1 MRKRTLLGCLVTA
14 ALPSALYAQEAV
26 SDSLHTALQE
36 VEIMSIRATGT
47 TPVAYT
53 NIGREELSRS
63 NTGVDF
69 PYLVSM
75 TPSAVATSDA
85 GAGIGYTSLRI
96 RGTDCSRINV
106 TANGIPVNDAES
118 HTVFWVNLPDIAS
131 SVNDIQIQRGVGTST
146 NGAGAFGA
154 SINMLTGSFNT
165 QPYAG
170 FSGSL
175 GSFGTHKETLR
186 AGTGIINGYWS
197 VDLRLSSIGS
207 DGYIDRASTSL
218 SSYYLQGAYY
228 GDNTTVRLITFAGEE
243 QTYHAWNYATKEEMQ
258 LYGRRY
264 NSCGYM
270 YTDADGKAHYYND
283 QTDNYEQK
291 NIQLLVDHHLDKH
304 WSLNAGAHYT
314 KGDGYYQEYKGN
326 RKLVEYALQ
335 PFTVDGTEVKRSD
348 LVRKKAMD
356 NHFGGAIFSLSYR
369 SNSLNASLGG
379 AANRYFGRHFG
390 KVLWVKNLIG
400 ELTPDHEY
408 YRNNGAKNDANI
420 YLKADYRIAEGINI
434 YADMQYRHIGYCI
447 EGNNDKWNDAT
458 DALQRLAV
466 DETFDFLNPK
476 AGLHWQIDRRNR
488 LFASVAVAHKE
499 PTRNNYTDGKLHE
512 HPKAER
518 LIDYELGYT
527 FGNRWLHAG
536 ANIYFMDYKDQL
548 VLTGELN
555 EIGEP
560 LAANIPDSYRA
571 GIELTTGITLP
582 CGFSWNAN
590 ATFSR
595 NRIKEF
601 TEVLY
606 DDNTY
611 ERWEINHGETRL
623 SFSPDIIASN
633 TFAYSRHG
641 LEASLQSQYVGKQYM
656 SNSDQEEHRLDAYFV
671 SNLRLAYTFK
681 LPHTKSIT
689 AGVTIY
695 NLFDEE
701 YENNGYAGSGYYTD
715 ADGTRHRYNY
725 AGYAAQAGIHFMGH
739 VNIEL

>member
-1 MRKRTLLGCLVTA
+1 MKRRTLLGCLIMA
-14 ALPSALYAQEAV
+14 ALPSALCAQEAE
-26 SDSLHTALQE
+26 SDSLHTNLQE
-36 VEIMSIRATGT
+36 VEIMSIRATKT

-53 NIGREELSRS
+53 NIGREELNKG
-63 NTGVDF
+63 NTGVDL

-96 RGTDCSRINV
+96 RGTDGTRINV

-118 HTVFWVNLPDIAS
+118 HTVFWVNLPDLAS

-154 SINMLTGSFNT
+154 SINMQTSAFNT

-170 FSGSL
+170 FSGST

-186 AGTGIINGYWS
+186 AGTGIIRDHWA
-197 VDLRLSSIGS
+197 VDLRLSDIGS
-207 DGYIDRASTSL
+207 DGYIDRASTNL
-218 SSYYLQGAYY
+218 QSYYLQGAYY
-228 GDNTTVRLITFAGEE
+228 GNNTSVRLITFAGEE
-243 QTYHAWNYATKEEMQ
+243 ETYHAWNYASKEEMQ
-258 LYGRRY
+258 QYGRRY

-270 YTDADGKAHYYND
+270 YTDADGKAHYYDN
-283 QTDNYEQK
+283 QTDNYRQQ
-291 NIQLLVDHHLDKH
+291 NYQLLVDHHFDNR
-304 WSLNAGAHYT
+304 WSLNAGVHYT
-314 KGDGYYQEYKGN
+314 KGDGYYQEYKSG

-335 PFTVDGTEVKRSD
+335 PFTVDGSEVKKSD

-356 NHFGGAIFSLSYR
+356 NHFGGAVFSLNYKDDRLS
-369 SNSLNASLGG
+369 ASLGG
-379 AANRYFGRHFG
+379 AANRYFGKHFG
-390 KVLWVKNLIG
+390 KVLWVKEYIG

-420 YLKADYRIAEGINI
+420 YLKGDYRIADGLNL
-434 YADMQYRHIGYCI
+434 YADMQYRYIRYKIDGH
-447 EGNNDKWNDAT
+447 NDKWNDAT
-458 DALQRLAV
+458 GALQQLAI
-466 DETFDFLNPK
+466 DEEFSFFNPK
-476 AGLHWQIDRRNR
+476 AGLSWQIDRNNR

-512 HPKAER
+512 RPTAER

-560 LAANIPDSYRA
+560 LAANIPRSYRA
-571 GIELTTGITLP
+571 GIELMAGITLP
-582 CGFSWNAN
+582 CGFRWDAN

-606 DDNTY
+606 DDDTY

-633 TFAYSRHG
+633 TFAYSWHG

-656 SNSDQEEHRLDAYFV
+656 SNSDQEEHCLDAYFV

>member
-1 MRKRTLLGCLVTA
+1 MKRRTLLGCLIMA

-26 SDSLHTALQE
+26 SDSLHTNLQE
-36 VEIMSIRATGT
+36 VEIMSIRATKT

-53 NIGREELSRS
+53 NIGREELNKG
-63 NTGVDF
+63 NTGVDL

-96 RGTDCSRINV
+96 RGTDGTRINV

-118 HTVFWVNLPDIAS
+118 HNVFWVNLPDLAS

-154 SINMLTGSFNT
+154 SINMQTSAFNT

-170 FSGSL
+170 FSGSA

-186 AGTGIINGYWS
+186 AGTGIIRDHWA
-197 VDLRLSSIGS
+197 VDLRLSDIGS
-207 DGYIDRASTSL
+207 DGYIDRASTNL
-218 SSYYLQGAYY
+218 QSYYLQGAYY
-228 GDNTTVRLITFAGEE
+228 GNNTSVRLITFAGKEE
-243 QTYHAWNYATKEEMQ
+243 TYHAWNYASKEEMQ
-258 LYGRRY
+258 QYGRRY

-270 YTDADGKAHYYND
+270 YTDADGKAHYYDN
-283 QTDNYEQK
+283 QTDNYRQQ
-291 NIQLLVDHHLDKH
+291 NYQLLVDHHFDNR

-314 KGDGYYQEYKGN
+314 KGDGYYQEYKSG

-335 PFTVDGTEVKRSD
+335 PFTVDGSEVKKSD

-356 NHFGGAIFSLSYR
+356 NHFGGAVFSLNYKDDRLS
-369 SNSLNASLGG
+369 ASLGG
-379 AANRYFGRHFG
+379 AANRYFGKHFG
-390 KVLWVKNLIG
+390 KVLWVKEYIG

-420 YLKADYRIAEGINI
+420 YLKGDYRIADGLNL
-434 YADMQYRHIGYCI
+434 YADMQYRYIRYKIDGH
-447 EGNNDKWNDAT
+447 NDKWNDAT
-458 DALQRLAV
+458 GALQQLAI
-466 DETFDFLNPK
+466 DEEFSFFNPK
-476 AGLHWQIDRRNR
+476 AGLSWQIDRNSR

-512 HPKAER
+512 RPTAER

-560 LAANIPDSYRA
+560 LAANIPRSYRA
-571 GIELTTGITLP
+571 GIELMAGITLP
-582 CGFSWNAN
+582 CGFRWDAN

-606 DDNTY
+606 DDDTY

-633 TFAYSRHG
+633 TFAYSWHG

>member
-1 MRKRTLLGCLVTA
+1 MLGCLVTA